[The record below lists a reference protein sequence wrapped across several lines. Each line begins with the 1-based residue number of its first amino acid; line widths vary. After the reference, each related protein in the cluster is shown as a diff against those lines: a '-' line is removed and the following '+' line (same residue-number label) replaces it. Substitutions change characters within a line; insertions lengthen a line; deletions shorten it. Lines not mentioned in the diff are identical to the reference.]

1 MKRELRPCVVE
12 FFTGPSSEFPL
23 PPAGEGGPKD
33 RERGGPESEPAVPS
47 GPLSPAT
54 RGLSPASGR
63 EERPGGLDQGMRS
76 AFLIGAVMLCASGS
90 AHAQTPEARLRDQL
104 RQSVTEL
111 RQVQD
116 ENAALKSELDNLRRN
131 GPAPVAAPTP
141 APKAEAPAVDAA
153 ELRQARARASNEA
166 ARARQLEEQLAATQ
180 KVLVQWQDSQKQA
193 AQLARTRDT
202 AAREF
207 ETQLAQTRE
216 TVTACEAKNAT
227 LVSIADEL
235 VGRYRNK
242 GALASVSDREPL
254 LGLSRKYELI
264 AQEYRGR
271 IIDASVQLP
280 SVEETQQKP
289 Q

>member
-1 MKRELRPCVVE
+1 VHRALLI
-12 FFTGPSSEFPL
+12 T
-23 PPAGEGGPKD
+23 
-33 RERGGPESEPAVPS
+33 AV
-47 GPLSPAT
+47 
-54 RGLSPASGR
+54 
-63 EERPGGLDQGMRS
+63 
-76 AFLIGAVMLCASGS
+76 LCASGS